1 MKLGLALICLFA
13 LSAFAQNVDPALCG
27 PYPKNYKEIVWNW
40 MQGVLLDAD
49 SAKIEWQ
56 GEPKP
61 ADLGKDGK
69 HLYGW
74 LVEFRVNSRNRFG
87 QYTGK
92 QSHGVLIRDDRV
104 IKGIGFGYG
113 ERFVL
118 LPGTERAFA
127 CGGIILN
134 GRDARWPHS
143 QDGNATEK
151 AFQRLKVIA

>member
-1 MKLGLALICLFA
+1 MQSALFYRRLLRFCFSWIVKLGLALICLFA

-61 ADLGKDGK
+61 ADLGKDGN

-92 QSHGVLIRDDRV
+92 QSHGVLIRDDHV
-104 IKGIGFGYG
+104 IKGIGFGYR
-113 ERFVL
+113 E
-118 LPGTERAFA
+118 
-127 CGGIILN
+127 
-134 GRDARWPHS
+134 
-143 QDGNATEK
+143 
-151 AFQRLKVIA
+151 